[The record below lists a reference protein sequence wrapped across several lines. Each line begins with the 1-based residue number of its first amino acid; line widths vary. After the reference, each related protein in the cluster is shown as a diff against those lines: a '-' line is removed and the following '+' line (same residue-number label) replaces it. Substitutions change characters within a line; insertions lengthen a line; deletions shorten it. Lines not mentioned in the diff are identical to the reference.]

1 MARERF
7 YSSFWLIPPLALT
20 GLLASC
26 FGGIGDGEAQGF
38 EKGADASGIWLG
50 TIDVDGEA
58 QNIGAVLINAPD
70 GTMYMD
76 TTVGM
81 LVGEAATRGNAF
93 TADADG
99 YSYQVDFPEGSEFS
113 LNAVVNEQ
121 ASILGSFAGSARSGI
136 YQFEYNSRLSTQ
148 AAAVQLIAGTYYG
161 SIGRIRD
168 NTASITVTIG
178 QFGEL
183 NIDTGGSCTLT
194 GTVEVLDSPR
204 NLYKWSGTMSGCPIN
219 GNAGGIGFGQDGPEG
234 RGFHFVGTVNDG
246 AGGGGI
252 SFAGFNGPGP
262 SAIGFGALQ
271 QVP

>member
-1 MARERF
+1 
-7 YSSFWLIPPLALT
+7 
-20 GLLASC
+20 
-26 FGGIGDGEAQGF
+26 
-38 EKGADASGIWLG
+38 
-50 TIDVDGEA
+50 
-58 QNIGAVLINAPD
+58 
-70 GTMYMD
+70 MYMD

-113 LNAVVNEQ
+113 LNAVVNER
-121 ASILGSFAGSARSGI
+121 ASIMGSFAGSARSGI
-136 YQFEYNSRLSTQ
+136 YQFEYNSRMSTQ

-161 SIGRIRD
+161 STGRIRD

-178 QFGEL
+178 QFGDL
-183 NIDTGGSCTLT
+183 RIDTGGSCTLT

-204 NLYKWSGTMSGCPIN
+204 NLYQWSGTMAGCPIN

-246 AGGGGI
+246 GNGGGI
-252 SFAGFNGPGP
+252 SFSGFNGPGP
-262 SAIGFGALQ
+262 AAFSF
-271 QVP
+271 